1 MARVNKNEEATK
13 DRLWEIIKEE
23 VDDQLSNESCLDN
36 HCCSSVGED
45 VANTVIDKVETLVE
59 DLTNM
64 GDKPDV
70 LEFLIRLKS
79 RYCGVLEAPE
89 QRELDRLIIELG
101 S

>member
-1 MARVNKNEEATK
+1 MARVNKNEEAIK

-23 VDDQLSNESCLDN
+23 VEGQLSNESCLDN
-36 HCCSSVGED
+36 HFCSGVGEE
-45 VANTVIDKVETLVE
+45 VADQVIQKVEELVE

-64 GDKPDV
+64 DDETDV

-89 QRELDRLIIELG
+89 QRELDRLITELRH
-101 S
+101 